1 MPPVCLMVSSC
12 CPSTVGT
19 RGALGPG
26 HPLALRGAGASLAGT
41 CGSGHGQ
48 RAAESSQRALGPGW
62 PPLRLPAQLLWLSGS
77 DCCPQWGK
85 CLRCSLSPWR
95 RWGRGVCPRVVLEA
109 PAQPPPPG
117 QGREESLLAL
127 PLPPLGV
134 GTLGLAWSLGCS
146 LCTYREG
153 RLDVQRLL
161 APPTC
166 RLPLPGVRTKLPKP
180 LKKLYSH
187 VE

>member
-41 CGSGHGQ
+41 RGSGHGQ

-62 PPLRLPAQLLWLSGS
+62 PPLRLPAQPLWLSGS
-77 DCCPQWGK
+77 VCCPQWGK

-95 RWGRGVCPRVVLEA
+95 RWGRGHGAALGGGQVRVSTGGSGSSCPAPTSRSRQGGVSAGLASPSTWCGDPGSGVVPGVQPLHVQGGQAGRAEA
-109 PAQPPPPG
+109 AGSPHLPPPT
-117 QGREESLLAL
+117 S
-127 PLPPLGV
+127 
-134 GTLGLAWSLGCS
+134 WC
-146 LCTYREG
+146 
-153 RLDVQRLL
+153 
-161 APPTC
+161 
-166 RLPLPGVRTKLPKP
+166 
-180 LKKLYSH
+180 
-187 VE
+187 